1 MKLFAEDRSYKKDRM
16 HICYGIPAMSLKCA
30 LVALLLTGA
39 GQVRAQATLD
49 RPKLVVGIVVD
60 QMRQEYLYRFYDKF
74 GNGGFRRMMNEG
86 FMLRNAHYNYVPTVT
101 GPGHASVY
109 TGSTPSIHGI
119 IGNEFYD
126 KKTKK
131 FVNCVE
137 DAAQKTVGST
147 TTEGDVSPMRMLSS
161 TVTDELK
168 LFFQKRSK
176 VIGVSFKDRGA
187 VLPAGHM
194 ADAAYWYDGKSGR
207 FISSTYY
214 FATLPEWVT
223 KFNEQNLPEKY
234 LSQDWN
240 TLYPIEKY
248 LESGPD
254 DTPYERKFSGQ
265 QKSAF
270 PYKVSELRVKG
281 SYEFLGNTPFADDFL
296 TEFAKAA
303 VTSEQLGKRDVTDFL
318 CISYSSTD
326 AVGHRTGPN
335 SIEVED
341 MYLRLD
347 KNIEDLL
354 LRLDKEVG
362 VGKYTVFL
370 TADHAVADVPQYMK
384 DNKMPA
390 GYFSEG
396 QLKSKLDDFLNTY
409 FPGKKYVENI
419 SNGQIFL
426 NHQLFQQDPRTGGI
440 ELMIVTELIGKF
452 LMTIDGVAGYYTA
465 DMIRDGDYNDG
476 GIKGFVI
483 RGYNFRRSGDIVI
496 SLEPGWFDAVSV
508 QGTTHGSPYSYDT
521 NVPALFFGHG
531 IRKGSSV
538 RYHPITDIAPT
549 ISALLKIKFPSGC
562 TGQPVSEIFE

>member
-1 MKLFAEDRSYKKDRM
+1 MKRVLLIM
-16 HICYGIPAMSLKCA
+16 LA
-30 LVALLLTGA
+30 LA
-39 GQVRAQATLD
+39 GSNVRAQTSIE

-74 GNGGFRRMMNEG
+74 GNGGFRRLMNDG
-86 FMLRNAHYNYVPTVT
+86 YMLRNAHYNYVPTVT

-109 TGSTPSIHGI
+109 TGSTPAIHGI

-126 KKTKK
+126 KKTRK

-137 DAAQKTVGST
+137 DGTQKAVGSAST
-147 TTEGDVSPMRMLSS
+147 DGDVSPARLLSS

-168 LFFQKRSK
+168 LFTQKRSK
-176 VIGVSFKDRGA
+176 VIGLSFKDRGA

-194 ADAAYWYDGKSGR
+194 ADAAYWYDGKSGQ
-207 FISSTYY
+207 FITSTYY
-214 FATLPEWVT
+214 LSALPDWVT
-223 KFNEQNLPEKY
+223 KFNAQKLPEKY
-234 LSQDWN
+234 LSQDWS

-248 LESGPD
+248 TESGPD

-265 QKSAF
+265 AKSTF
-270 PYKVSELRVKG
+270 PYQTSHLRVKG

-296 TEFAKAA
+296 TEFAMAA
-303 VTSEQLGKRDVTDFL
+303 IAGEQLGKRSDTDFL
-318 CISYSSTD
+318 CISYSATD

-335 SIEVED
+335 AVEVED

-347 KNIEDLL
+347 KNLEDLL
-354 LRLDKEVG
+354 QRLDKEVG
-362 VGKYTVFL
+362 QNKYTVFL
-370 TADHAVADVPQYMK
+370 TADHAVADVPQYLK

-396 QLKSKLDDFLNTY
+396 QLKSRLDAYLNAS
-409 FPGKKYVENI
+409 FPGKNYIENI

-426 NHQLFQQDPRTGGI
+426 NHELFDQDPRSGGI
-440 ELMIVTELIGKF
+440 ELLIVTEMIGKM

-465 DMIRDGDYNDG
+465 DNMRDANYTDG
-476 GIKGFVI
+476 GIKGFVV

-496 SLEPGWFDAVSV
+496 SLEPGWFDGVSV
-508 QGTTHGSPYSYDT
+508 QGTTHGSPYTYDT
-521 NVPALFFGHG
+521 NVPALFYGFG
-531 IRKGSSV
+531 IKKGSSV

-549 ISALLKIKFPSGC
+549 ISALLRIKYPSGA
-562 TGQPVSEIFE
+562 TGQPIAELFE